1 MPAPWHGGCSVRGK
15 PKWPRGKNAV
25 FNPDQNGRTHIM
37 SLSINTNMGAMIAL
51 QNLNSTSAD
60 LQSTQNRIST
70 GLKVASAKDDGATY
84 AIAQSQRATVSSLDA
99 VKDSLN
105 RASSSVDVA
114 MSAGESISDM
124 LTQMKEK
131 ALAASDTSLDTTSR
145 DALNTDFGALRDQ
158 ITKTISNATFN
169 GINLIDGSLSNL
181 QALANADGS
190 SHLTVNSQNLS
201 LGGSIIGLATDA
213 SFDSATSAGNL
224 LTDID
229 DSINAV
235 SAALAKMGTSSK
247 AVAAHMTFIGK
258 LQDSLEAGIG
268 NLVDADMAKESAKL
282 QALQTKQ
289 QLGIQ
294 ALSIANQ
301 APQIAVSLFRG

>member
-1 MPAPWHGGCSVRGK
+1 
-15 PKWPRGKNAV
+15 
-25 FNPDQNGRTHIM
+25 M
-37 SLSINTNMGAMIAL
+37 SLSINTNNGAMIAL
-51 QNLNSTSAD
+51 QNLNSTSTD
-60 LQSTQNRIST
+60 LQQTQNVIST

-114 MSAGESISDM
+114 MSAGDSITDM

-145 DALNTDFGALRDQ
+145 LALDTDFESLRDQ
-158 ITKTISNATFN
+158 ITKTISNASFN
-169 GINLIDGSLSNL
+169 GINLLDGSLPNL
-181 QALANADGS
+181 QALANAQGNS
-190 SHLTVNSQNLS
+190 RITVDAQNMS
-201 LGGSIIGLATDA
+201 LGGSIVTVGTADGFAT
-213 SFDSATSAGNL
+213 ATSASNL
-224 LTDID
+224 LTTLDT
-229 DSINAV
+229 SINNV
-235 SAALAKMGTSSK
+235 SAALAKLGTSSK
-247 AVAAHMTFIGK
+247 AIDNHNTFIGK
-258 LQDSLEAGIG
+258 LQDSVNSGIG

-289 QLGIQ
+289 QLGVQ

-301 APQIAVSLFRG
+301 APQTALSLFK

>member
-1 MPAPWHGGCSVRGK
+1 
-15 PKWPRGKNAV
+15 
-25 FNPDQNGRTHIM
+25 M
-37 SLSINTNMGAMIAL
+37 SLSVNTNMGAMVAL
-51 QNLNSTSAD
+51 QNLNTTSNLLST
-60 LQSTQNRIST
+60 TQQHIST
-70 GLKVASAKDDGATY
+70 GLKVANAKDDGATF
-84 AIAQSQRATVSSLDA
+84 AIAQSQRATVASLDA

-145 DALNTDFGALRDQ
+145 SALNTDFAALRDQ
-158 ITKTISNATFN
+158 ITKTVSNAVFN
-169 GINLIDGSLSNL
+169 GINLVDGSITGLN
-181 QALANADGS
+181 ALANADGS
-190 SHLTVNSQNLS
+190 SHLTVDSQTLS
-201 LGGSIIGLATDA
+201 LGGSVVSLATDA
-213 SFDSATSAGNL
+213 SFASATSANTL
-224 LTDID
+224 LTTID
-229 DSINAV
+229 SSINNV
-235 SAALAKMGTSSK
+235 SAALAKLGTSSK
-247 AVAAHMTFIGK
+247 SVSAHMAFIGK

-294 ALSIANQ
+294 SLSIANQ
-301 APQIAVSLFRG
+301 APQIALSLFK

>member
-1 MPAPWHGGCSVRGK
+1 MSNVSV
-15 PKWPRGKNAV
+15 
-25 FNPDQNGRTHIM
+25 
-37 SLSINTNMGAMIAL
+37 NTNVGAMIAL
-51 QNLNSTSAD
+51 QNLNSTTSMM
-60 LQSTQNRIST
+60 QTTQNRIST
-70 GLKVASAKDDGATY
+70 GLKVASAKDDGAAY
-84 AIAQSQRATVSSLDA
+84 AIAQTQRATVSSLDA

-114 MSAGESISDM
+114 MSAGESVSDM

-145 DALNTDFGALRDQ
+145 RALNEDFKSIRDQ

-169 GINLIDGSLSNL
+169 GINLIDGSTANLSV
-181 QALANADGS
+181 LANASGS
-190 SHLTVNSQNLS
+190 SHLTVDSQKLT
-201 LGGSIIGLATDA
+201 LGGSIITL
-213 SFDSATSAGNL
+213 SSTSAFTTATTAGAL
-224 LTDID
+224 LTTID
-229 DSINAV
+229 TSISNV
-235 SAALAKMGTSSK
+235 SSALASLGTSSK

-258 LQDSLEAGIG
+258 LQDSITAGIG
-268 NLVDADMAKESAKL
+268 NLVDADMAKESAQL

-301 APQIAVSLFRG
+301 APQMTLSLFK